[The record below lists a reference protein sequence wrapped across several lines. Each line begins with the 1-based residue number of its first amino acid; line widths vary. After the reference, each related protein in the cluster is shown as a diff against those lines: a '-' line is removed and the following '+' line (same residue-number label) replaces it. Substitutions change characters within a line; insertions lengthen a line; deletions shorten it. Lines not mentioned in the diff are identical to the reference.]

1 MKPAQLKMVQALS
14 ELAIPLLGYFWWNWD
29 LYFILLFYVLDL
41 LVSSGF
47 SFVRERK
54 ILQYRQQPFSFP
66 TQQLLLTT
74 CLLGLIFFI
83 ALQAFFQLIP
93 AFNPLAETWKFLAY
107 EELGIPQGIVLIP
120 LVIYAGYAQYRM
132 HFLMPGKFSTQTIRE
147 VRKTHFKTLLL
158 ALAAAALWLGST
170 YFFAGPELLYVLVL
184 IAGATAYRT
193 LVLR

>member
-1 MKPAQLKMVQALS
+1 MKPVQLKMIQALS
-14 ELAIPLLGYFWWNWD
+14 ELAIPLLGYFWWDWN

-54 ILQYRQQPFSFP
+54 ILQYRQQATPFP
-66 TQQLLLTT
+66 TPQLLLTLF
-74 CLLGLIFFI
+74 LLALIVFI

-93 AFNPLAETWKFLAY
+93 AFDPLAETWKFLAY
-107 EELGIPQGIVLIP
+107 KELGIPQGILLVP
-120 LVIYAGYAQYRM
+120 LVVYAGYVQYRM
-132 HFLMPGKFSTQTIRE
+132 HFLLPAKYNTQTIRQ
-147 VRKTHFKTLLL
+147 VRKTHFNTLLL

-170 YFFAGPELLYVLVL
+170 YLFAGPELLYVVLL